1 MIFKGY
7 SRSFEVMSG
16 QKPGKN
22 KYDQDRFSSRT
33 KFKTPEVN
41 KLPEAVS
48 NTLNELKNKS

>member
-22 KYDQDRFSSRT
+22 KYDQDWFSSRT

-41 KLPEAVS
+41 KLTETVS